1 MEILNTIEQVRQWR
15 EANDS
20 LPVAA
25 CYTMGALHSGHAQLM
40 TYAREYIAEENKSE
54 CFVLASIFVNPTQ
67 FGNSQ
72 DLVNYPRPLA
82 ADLALLDS
90 VGVDAVFIPTV
101 DQMYPDSEFRN
112 ISVDPGPLG
121 DTLEGESRPGHF
133 TGVLT
138 VVSKL
143 LNITT
148 PQFGF
153 FGEKDYQQVAL
164 IARMVRELNVP
175 VQIVA
180 VPTVR
185 DSDGVALSSRNAQL
199 SSAGRHDASVIP
211 EVLTS
216 LRDDLAD
223 GTSIETAL
231 RNASST
237 FAKHPTVELDYLVVA
252 SNDLEAAPQSGSAR
266 ALIAVLIEGVRL
278 IDNISVEI

>member
-25 CYTMGALHSGHAQLM
+25 CYTMGALHLGHAQLM
-40 TYAREYIAEENKSE
+40 TYAREYIAQENKSE

-90 VGVDAVFIPTV
+90 VGVNAVFIPTV
-101 DQMYPDSEFRN
+101 DQMYPDSEFRH

-148 PQFGF
+148 PQFAF

-199 SSAGRHDASVIP
+199 SSAGRHDASVIH

-237 FAKHPTVELDYLVVA
+237 FAKHPKVELDYLVVA